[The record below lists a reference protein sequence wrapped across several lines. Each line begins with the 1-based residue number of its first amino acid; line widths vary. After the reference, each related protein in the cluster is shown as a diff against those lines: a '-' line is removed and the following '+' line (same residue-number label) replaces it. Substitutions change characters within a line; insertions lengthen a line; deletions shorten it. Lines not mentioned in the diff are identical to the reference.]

1 MGNARA
7 SKHANPFT
15 IQFLKFRSP
24 VDIFSSSIT
33 IAFSFIVFRER
44 ERERLANLY
53 IYVHRTVSR
62 ELSKRGFCAIAFR
75 FFRRMSIVPRKSSS
89 GSVVAVFT
97 ETYGTVFFP
106 PLPSKATFGF
116 TETAINTVL
125 SPRIARRKFRSRL
138 STFKKHNALFCFP
151 SAFKTSS
158 SVDLETFL
166 VIPNFFV
173 STFHSSRNNHWKDSP
188 RFRYIY
194 I

>member
-1 MGNARA
+1 MTKKILENRVNGECTCIETRDSIHNSVSQVSFPRRHILILDYYRLFIH
-7 SKHANPFT
+7 S
-15 IQFLKFRSP
+15 
-24 VDIFSSSIT
+24 FS
-33 IAFSFIVFRER
+33 RER
-44 ERERLANLY
+44 ERERKRASATYTYMY
-53 IYVHRTVSR
+53 IVPR

-89 GSVVAVFT
+89 GPVVAVFT

-151 SAFKTSS
+151 SSFKTSAVGLQTLS
-158 SVDLETFL
+158 SSFRTFCFNVSL
-166 VIPNFFV
+166 VE
-173 STFHSSRNNHWKDSP
+173 K
-188 RFRYIY
+188 
-194 I
+194 

>member
-7 SKHANPFT
+7 SKHAIPFT

-33 IAFSFIVFRER
+33 IAFSFIVFHEKER
-44 ERERLANLY
+44 ERKRASATYTYMY
-53 IYVHRTVSR
+53 IVPR
-62 ELSKRGFCAIAFR
+62 ELSKRRFCAIAFR

-89 GSVVAVFT
+89 GPVVAVFT

-151 SAFKTSS
+151 SSFKTSAVGLQTLS
-158 SVDLETFL
+158 SSFRTFCFNVSL
-166 VIPNFFV
+166 VE
-173 STFHSSRNNHWKDSP
+173 K
-188 RFRYIY
+188 
-194 I
+194 

>member
-1 MGNARA
+1 MTKKILENRVNGECTCIETRDSIHNSVSQVSFPRRHILILDYYRLFIH
-7 SKHANPFT
+7 S
-15 IQFLKFRSP
+15 
-24 VDIFSSSIT
+24 FS
-33 IAFSFIVFRER
+33 RER
-44 ERERLANLY
+44 EREREPRLY
-53 IYVHRTVSR
+53 IYVHRTVTR

-89 GSVVAVFT
+89 GPVVAVFT

-151 SAFKTSS
+151 SAFKTSAMGLQTLS
-158 SVDLETFL
+158 SSFRTFCFNVSL
-166 VIPNFFV
+166 VE
-173 STFHSSRNNHWKDSP
+173 K
-188 RFRYIY
+188 
-194 I
+194 

>member
-1 MGNARA
+1 MGNIRA
-7 SKHANPFT
+7 SKHAIPFT

-33 IAFSFIVFRER
+33 IAFSFIVFHER
-44 ERERLANLY
+44 ERGRERGRERANLY
-53 IYVHRTVSR
+53 IYVHGTVPR

-151 SAFKTSS
+151 SAFKTSA
-158 SVDLETFL
+158 VGLETL
-166 VIPNFFV
+166 
-173 STFHSSRNNHWKDSP
+173 SSSRTFCFNVSLVEK
-188 RFRYIY
+188 
-194 I
+194 